1 MNVECSNRLEF
12 LLAIY
17 WFAYKWFGPHI
28 FPHFFLLLPLNC
40 LNRFVCLELLQY
52 FLIKHTKKTKSN
64 SIYMLHEGNSMND
77 MPTTAIRLWIL
88 TNIYMVFNRSNKCHS
103 VESCVGQQRLPIIFR
118 LHFSINQI
126 NNDRYFVIFHTAI
139 DRSVFHS
146 LRYTWTITVDFR
158 KIA

>member
-28 FPHFFLLLPLNC
+28 FFIFFPSI
-40 LNRFVCLELLQY
+40 ELSESIRL
-52 FLIKHTKKTKSN
+52 FRIVAILSNKTLKKSN
-64 SIYMLHEGNSMND
+64 SIYMLHEGNSMNV